1 MRIWSQTQVR
11 FRHLSS
17 FQAFGGQV
25 PPFLIRVTYNHDGR
39 KCTCNWLVAV
49 AGPAAAATLKL
60 KTKREIIVR
69 RSYTQGEVTSR
80 YLWPRYDRHFVGVR
94 S

>member
-1 MRIWSQTQVR
+1 MHVQLV
-11 FRHLSS
+11 
-17 FQAFGGQV
+17 
-25 PPFLIRVTYNHDGR
+25 
-39 KCTCNWLVAV
+39 VAV